1 MIFASDPFV
10 LPNGPYKMQK
20 YSLHMGS
27 NLQGVASET
36 VSPTHWNTKIKIE
49 AITCF
54 ALRPV
59 SSERFCLTN

>member
-1 MIFASDPFV
+1 MILASDPFV

-20 YSLHMGS
+20 YSYHLAS
-27 NLQGVASET
+27 NLQGVPSET

-49 AITCF
+49 PLPGF

-59 SSERFCLTN
+59 SSEPFCLTN